1 MAQMGNQT
9 GNEIGLESHN
19 FVKTNKQKH
28 TDLGDLSSGQQSLP
42 HVLFV
47 PNPPLSRNEKPQC
60 DGFRRHWW
68 AC

>member
-47 PNPPLSRNEKPQC
+47 PNPL
-60 DGFRRHWW
+60 
-68 AC
+68 